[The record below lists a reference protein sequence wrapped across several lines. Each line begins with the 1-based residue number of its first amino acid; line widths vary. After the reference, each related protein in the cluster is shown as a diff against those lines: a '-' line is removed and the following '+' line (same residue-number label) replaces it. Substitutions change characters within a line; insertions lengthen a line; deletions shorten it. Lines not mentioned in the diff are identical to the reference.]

1 MSTSL
6 LGSDGS
12 RKYLSETER
21 ASFLKAAH
29 KSKHKTFILF
39 VAYTGCRVSEALRV
53 RAMHLIDDGPGA
65 RSVILETLKQRKSGV
80 FRTVPIPDSLFDMIL
95 RQHDLLSINPKK
107 RLWPRTR
114 QWGWMVVKAVATEAR
129 IFSCAACPKG
139 LRHSAATW
147 AVNRD
152 VPIAVIQRFLGHSN
166 PANTEIYANVNQATV
181 RRHFSWIDNT

>member
-1 MSTSL
+1 MRTSL
-6 LGSDGS
+6 LGADGS

-39 VAYTGCRVSEALRV
+39 VAYTGCRVTEALRV
-53 RAMHLIDDGPGA
+53 RAHHFIDDGPGA
-65 RSVILETLKQRKSGV
+65 RSVIIETLKQRKSGV
-80 FRTVPIPDSLFDMIL
+80 FRAVPIPDSLFDMIV

-107 RLWPRTR
+107 LLWPRTR
-114 QWGWMVVKAVATEAR
+114 QWGWMTIKAVATEAK

-139 LRHSAATW
+139 LRHSVATS

-152 VPIAVIQRFLGHSN
+152 VPIAVIQQILGHSN
-166 PANTEIYANVNQATV
+166 PANTQIYANVNQETV
-181 RRHFSWIDNT
+181 RRHFTWIDNT